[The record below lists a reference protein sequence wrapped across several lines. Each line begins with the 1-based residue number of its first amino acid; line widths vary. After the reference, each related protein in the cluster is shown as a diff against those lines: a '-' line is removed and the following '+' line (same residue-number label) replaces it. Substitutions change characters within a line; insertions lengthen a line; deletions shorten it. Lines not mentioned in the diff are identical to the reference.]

1 MARSKRETEE
11 EVIAEEME
19 EKPSPRKEV
28 RITAAKFV
36 KAANVSPGMATIL
49 LQRDRRLWLTT
60 QEWEQRV
67 ADLTN

>member
-1 MARSKRETEE
+1 MARSKREVE
-11 EVIAEEME
+11 EVEVDEE
-19 EKPSPRKEV
+19 PAPRKV
-28 RITAAKFV
+28 VKITAAKFV
-36 KAANVSPGMATIL
+36 KTANVSPGIAMIL